1 MGPDPKWRWL
11 AHAATLLFIHNLG
24 LTRCFNQQAKR
35 VPRMAKASQNSDAE
49 LRSKARHRANH
60 KVIAESR
67 QHSEKTIHIVNVSA
81 HGFMIDGNP
90 GYQRGEL
97 FELSLPVI
105 GRIEALV
112 TWTVEK
118 RVGLQFERVL
128 RLPEF
133 LALLDMI
140 GLKIG

>member
-1 MGPDPKWRWL
+1 
-11 AHAATLLFIHNLG
+11 
-24 LTRCFNQQAKR
+24 
-35 VPRMAKASQNSDAE
+35 
-49 LRSKARHRANH
+49 
-60 KVIAESR
+60 
-67 QHSEKTIHIVNVSA
+67 
-81 HGFMIDGNP
+81 MIDGNP